1 MALGTPV
8 LAGPQTT
15 VHPPQNHRLPPLA
28 GLPVSQGLP
37 PINDCLLW
45 SRDSV
50 MGWVS
55 ATVVQG
61 VVAFV
66 ILGTLKRAGV
76 IKCATYYCLFPTAC
90 LAPWPPHLQRLQSVV
105 C

>member
-1 MALGTPV
+1 
-8 LAGPQTT
+8 
-15 VHPPQNHRLPPLA
+15 
-28 GLPVSQGLP
+28 
-37 PINDCLLW
+37 
-45 SRDSV
+45 

-76 IKCATYYCLFPTAC
+76 IKVETRAIEHPGVRSMFEQGVAFGESIATAGERIVNEFK
-90 LAPWPPHLQRLQSVV
+90 RS
-105 C
+105 